1 MLFDMNQIS
10 IIEQIATDLGVPRNT
25 IAQWR
30 VRKRVPYHRR
40 LEMVREAQSRGVVLE
55 DRVFD
60 EFRTEVEPCQRAGES
75 PA

>member
-1 MLFDMNQIS
+1 MLLSMNQIK
-10 IIEQIATDLGVPRNT
+10 IIEEIAADLGVPRNT

-40 LEMVREAQSRGVVLE
+40 LEMVRAAQDRGVDLA

-60 EFRTEVEPCQRAGES
+60 EFGEKPCQRAGES